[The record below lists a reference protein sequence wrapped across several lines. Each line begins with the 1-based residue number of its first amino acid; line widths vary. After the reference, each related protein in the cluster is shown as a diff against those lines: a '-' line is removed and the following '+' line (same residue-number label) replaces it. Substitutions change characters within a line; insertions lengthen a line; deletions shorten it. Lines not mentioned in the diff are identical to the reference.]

1 MKKLL
6 IIVLAISMFLL
17 PSCSKNNVTPL
28 ANGVELNIDENTT
41 INDIEKQLEKFGYIN
56 IHKEWTNDDG
66 DIILLYDLYGTA
78 KSQDIGYVDEGYY
91 FPKDFYSYD
100 SGSHMS
106 VVYTVSY
113 EEYDGEV
120 VECCIKEIPVEIL
133 ISKSNTIYRGLIH
146 REYTN
151 INIAIYPR
159 QSDKAILQINASV
172 SSDDENYR
180 LQIRETK

>member
-1 MKKLL
+1 MDKRTIIFKKARGKCSHCGKEIKKGTFTIDHFIPKSYFGTYCIQNLFPL
-6 IIVLAISMFLL
+6 CRKCNEDRGNKIVNA
-17 PSCSKNNVTPL
+17 
-28 ANGVELNIDENTT
+28 
-41 INDIEKQLEKFGYIN
+41 
-56 IHKEWTNDDG
+56 
-66 DIILLYDLYGTA
+66 
-78 KSQDIGYVDEGYY
+78 
-91 FPKDFYSYD
+91 KDFYSYD